1 MQRDLTDKLIII
13 TGASSGIGAAT
24 GLACARAGMDVV
36 LAARRVD
43 KLDAV
48 ADQVRG
54 LGRRALA
61 VACDVTRDA
70 DVVGLFEQTWETFGR
85 VDAVFANAGYGL
97 FGSVMETDLQAHRDI
112 FETNYYGTLRTL
124 REAVPYLLKT
134 DSGNAGSGNP
144 GSGNPGVGNPGV
156 GLKHI
161 LICSSVASE
170 IGVPKFGAYCATKA
184 AQDSVAGA
192 CRAELADEGV
202 TVTSVH
208 PVGTAT
214 EFGEQARA
222 YSPDQRAAERGS
234 NTPKALTQTAEHVAD
249 RIVRCL
255 SRPRPEVWPS
265 PMARLAVAAATA
277 CPRFA
282 AWVMRRHMRKISRG

>member
-1 MQRDLTDKLIII
+1 MSRDLTDKLIVI

-24 GLACARAGMDVV
+24 GLACASAGMDVV

-43 KLDAV
+43 KLEAV

-61 VACDVTRDA
+61 VVCDVTRDQ
-70 DVVGLFEQTWETFGR
+70 DVAALFQHAMETFGR
-85 VDAVFANAGYGL
+85 VDAAFANAGYGL

-112 FETNYYGTLRTL
+112 FETNYYGTLRTV
-124 REAVPYLLKT
+124 RQAVPYIQKT
-134 DSGNAGSGNP
+134 DG
-144 GSGNPGVGNPGV
+144 
-156 GLKHI
+156 GLRHL

-170 IGVPKFGAYCATKA
+170 IGVPQFGAYCATKA

-192 CRAELADEGV
+192 MRAELADQGI

-208 PVGTAT
+208 PVGTTT
-214 EFGEQARA
+214 EFGERAREF
-222 YSPDQRAAERGS
+222 SLDKRAAERGS
-234 NTPKALTQTAEHVAD
+234 NTPKALTQTAEHVAE

-255 SRPRPEVWPS
+255 RRPRPEVWPS
-265 PMARLAVAAATA
+265 PVSRYAVAAATA
-277 CPRFA
+277 SPRFA
-282 AWVMRRHMRKISRG
+282 AWIMRRHMRKISSR